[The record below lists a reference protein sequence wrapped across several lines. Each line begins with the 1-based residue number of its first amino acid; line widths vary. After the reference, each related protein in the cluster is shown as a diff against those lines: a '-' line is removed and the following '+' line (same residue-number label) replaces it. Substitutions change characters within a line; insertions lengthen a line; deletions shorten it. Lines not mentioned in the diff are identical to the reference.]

1 MDITIIILWIFAVV
15 FSIAGLIG
23 LILPA
28 LPGTPLLLTGIIF
41 AAWAEDFVYIGTGTI
56 IILIVMVVFS
66 YVVDFLAGALG
77 AKKFGASP
85 RASIG
90 AAIGAVVG
98 LFFGLIGVIIGPF
111 IGAFIGELT
120 VNSKIRRAG
129 EAGIGAWLGMLLGTA
144 AKIAIGFTMIGIY
157 IFARYV

>member
-1 MDITIIILWIFAVV
+1 LEITTIILLILAVI
-15 FSIAGLIG
+15 FSISGLIG

-28 LPGTPLLLTGIIF
+28 LPGSLLLLIGIIL
-41 AAWAEDFVYIGTGTI
+41 AAWAEDFMYISTVAI
-56 IILIVMVVFS
+56 IILVVLTVFS
-66 YVVDFLAGALG
+66 YVMDFLATALG

-90 AAIGAVVG
+90 AAIGAIVG
-98 LFFGLIGVIIGPF
+98 MFLGLIGIIIGPF

-120 VNSKIRRAG
+120 VNRKIRQAG

-144 AKIAIGFTMIGIY
+144 AKIAIGFTMVGIY
-157 IFARYV
+157 IFARFT